1 MFNGI
6 IYNQGIIKRVINSR
20 KEKIIEIKSNIKFNK
35 KDIGSSICCNG
46 ACLTLTSIKKNLA
59 RFYLSPETLFR
70 TNFKFIKVGD
80 KINMEKSLR
89 YGQEISGYFVQGHI
103 DTCGQINNVKK
114 FNKSWFLNISV
125 NRKYFSYLIEKASI
139 TINGVSLT
147 ISKVFKNNF
156 EINIIPHTLKLT
168 NLKNLKRKDNV
179 NIEFDIISKYLKKIK
194 N

>member
-168 NLKNLKRKDNV
+168 NLKNLKRKDHV
-179 NIEFDIISKYLKKIK
+179 NIEFDIISKYLKKVK

>member
-168 NLKNLKRKDNV
+168 NLKNLKRKDHV